1 MTQTRPTL
9 TLASL
14 ERLDGAAEPEPFTFG
29 IESHLISFPDPLA
42 LSVEESEAFMADL
55 EGTRSLSGTLR
66 RWLPEEDA
74 ELLIRRL
81 SARQG
86 AVLMRAVNRH
96 YTAFLGDAGEG
107 TASGT
112 A

>member
-1 MTQTRPTL
+1 MAETKPTL

-14 ERLDGAAEPEPFTFG
+14 EKLDAAAEPTPFTFG
-29 IESHLISFPDPLA
+29 IENRLISFPDPLA

-74 ELLIRRL
+74 ELLRRL
-81 SARQG
+81 TARQG
-86 AVLMRAVNRH
+86 AVLMRAVNKH
-96 YTAFLGDAGEG
+96 YAAFLGDAGEG